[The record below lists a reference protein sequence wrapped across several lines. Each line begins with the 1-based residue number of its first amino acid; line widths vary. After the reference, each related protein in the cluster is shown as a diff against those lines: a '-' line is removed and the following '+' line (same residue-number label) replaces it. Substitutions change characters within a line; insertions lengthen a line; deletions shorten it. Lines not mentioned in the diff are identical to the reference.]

1 MKTPIRLTA
10 FAAPASALLISAVLI
25 SGGSASA
32 QPPPQQQGPD
42 LHAILHIRPDQEAAW
57 QAYKQGMTPPAG
69 IIATLRSSAQRAVS
83 MTTPQRLDLQEQNHA
98 LESTI
103 FHHQIDAAR
112 KFYAALSPEQ
122 QRIYDQISTPRV
134 NQGGPQR

>member
-1 MKTPIRLTA
+1 MKTFIRLTA
-10 FAAPASALLISAVLI
+10 VAASAGALVISA
-25 SGGSASA
+25 SAASA

-69 IIATLRSSAQRAVS
+69 IIATLRGSAQRAVS

-122 QRIYDQISTPRV
+122 QRTYDQISTPHP